1 MLLNTT
7 KTFILTEESALMEV
21 AKYLRAF
28 LNEASLI
35 LLSGSLGSGKTTF
48 CKYLLSL
55 YGLKP
60 GQVKSPTYSLINT
73 FLVADLTI
81 NHLDLYRLEKPD
93 PILTE
98 EINQMLLKKPA
109 LTLIEWAERIEFS
122 EQFPPDL
129 QIFKVNFTILDN
141 NSRQITIENLPIA
154 CEQIIF
160 PVNKK

>member
-1 MLLNTT
+1 MLPNLN
-7 KTFILTEESALMEV
+7 KTFILTEESALLEI
-21 AKYLRAF
+21 AEYLRTF
-28 LNEASLI
+28 LQNSSLI

-60 GQVKSPTYSLINT
+60 SQVKSPTYSLINT
-73 FLVADLTI
+73 FQIADLTI

-98 EINQMLLKKPA
+98 EIKQMLLKKPA
-109 LTLIEWAERIEFS
+109 LTLIEWAERIDLAELFS
-122 EQFPPDL
+122 PNL
-129 QIFKVNFTILDN
+129 QIFKINFTILDN

-154 CEQIIF
+154 CE
-160 PVNKK
+160 